1 MSEIEAKCSDCAAGT
16 GRGVKNAGKRKSEG
30 ICGLGMTNKA

>member
-16 GRGVKNAGKRKSEG
+16 GRGVKKCRKKEVRG
-30 ICGLGMTNKA
+30 NLWFGDNK

>member
-16 GRGVKNAGKRKSEG
+16 GRGVKKCGEKEKRVNLWFREDK
-30 ICGLGMTNKA
+30 